1 MENYYNAL
9 VEVDTILDYMVEED
23 YKKVPEEVIRAI
35 KENKSEDYVFNYDE
49 ELELQ
54 DQILLEETKEILF
67 NFFRDYWSTQE
78 QKEKILEWQRESRAQ
93 NEMRKINNYK
103 YTEIFS
109 SNDKE
114 NNEQLCVQLQEVKDK
129 ENIFRKIINWLKNII
144 KK

>member
-9 VEVDTILDYMVEED
+9 VEVDTILDYMIEED

-67 NFFRDYWSTQE
+67 NFFRDYWATQE
-78 QKEKILEWQRESRAQ
+78 QKEKILEWQREDRAQ
-93 NEMRKINNYK
+93 NEIKKINNYK
-103 YTEIFS
+103 YMEIFP
-109 SNDKE
+109 NNVTE
-114 NNEQLCVQLQEVKDK
+114 NNKQSCVQLQKVEYK
-129 ENIFRKIINWLKNII
+129 ENIFKKIINWFKNII
-144 KK
+144 RN